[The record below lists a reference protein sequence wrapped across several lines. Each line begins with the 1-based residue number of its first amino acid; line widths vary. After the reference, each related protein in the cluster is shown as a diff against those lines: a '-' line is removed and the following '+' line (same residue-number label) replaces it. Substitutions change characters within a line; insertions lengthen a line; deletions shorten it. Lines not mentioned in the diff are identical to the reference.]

1 MVLVEKKR
9 TGVCLAR
16 VLCVSAVTVIKW
28 CSNITQPSLS
38 TLSIIAYLLEVDPR
52 DLLNDKE

>member
-16 VLCVSAVTVIKW
+16 VLGVSAVTVTKW

-38 TLSIIAYLLEVDPR
+38 KLSIIAYLLEVNPR